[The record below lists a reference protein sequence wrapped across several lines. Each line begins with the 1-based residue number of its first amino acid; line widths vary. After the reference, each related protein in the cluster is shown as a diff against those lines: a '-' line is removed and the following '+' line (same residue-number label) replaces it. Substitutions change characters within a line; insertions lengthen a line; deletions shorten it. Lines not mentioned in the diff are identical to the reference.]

1 MRANA
6 APVDATPDK
15 ERRRVSL
22 PAPRLGAQALPWSRH
37 SDQTILAALLSEV
50 KYRATILP
58 LWSSGRASWLPRDRP
73 RRRVTGGQVELVLN
87 PYAAL
92 QDLERLSL
100 PAEFLE

>member
-1 MRANA
+1 MQPRTKNGAGEA
-6 APVDATPDK
+6 F
-15 ERRRVSL
+15 RL
-22 PAPRLGAQALPWSRH
+22 PGWVLKCCPRLGIRIRRCS
-37 SDQTILAALLSEV
+37 LLCCLKSNTV
-50 KYRATILP
+50 ATILT